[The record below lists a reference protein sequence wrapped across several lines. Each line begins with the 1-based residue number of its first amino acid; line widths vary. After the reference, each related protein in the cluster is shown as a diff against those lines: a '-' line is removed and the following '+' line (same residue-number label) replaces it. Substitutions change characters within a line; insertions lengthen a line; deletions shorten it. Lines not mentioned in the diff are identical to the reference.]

1 MQYAFMPWPLSYS
14 CGCLILPL
22 IACIFCIVVVAVLSL
37 SRKASAHFLALS
49 LSLSGLWI
57 RADNIMFYYYCHL
70 CVRKAYRVWYAMY
83 GIYALMND
91 DNTK

>member
-37 SRKASAHFLALS
+37 SRKASAHFLAFSLS
-49 LSLSGLWI
+49 LSLWSLDS
-57 RADNIMFYYYCHL
+57 RRQYYVLLLLPFVCEESISCLVCDVWHI
-70 CVRKAYRVWYAMY
+70 CAYE
-83 GIYALMND
+83 
-91 DNTK
+91 

>member
-37 SRKASAHFLALS
+37 SRKASAHFLAFSLS
-49 LSLSGLWI
+49 LSLVSGFAPTI
-57 RADNIMFYYYCHL
+57 L
-70 CVRKAYRVWYAMY
+70 CFIIIAICV
-83 GIYALMND
+83 
-91 DNTK
+91 

>member
-37 SRKASAHFLALS
+37 SRKASAHFLAHS
-49 LSLSGLWI
+49 LSLWFLDS
-57 RADNIMFYYYCHL
+57 RRQYYVLLLLPFVCEESISCL
-70 CVRKAYRVWYAMY
+70 VCDVWH
-83 GIYALMND
+83 ALMND